1 MIEIRWHGR
10 GGQGGFTA
18 AKLLGASISLY
29 GDRYALSFPSFGPER
44 RGAPVLAYTKIDNKK
59 ILDRSEITKCDY
71 IVILDDSLFNES
83 FLYDLKPNGRILINS
98 SDVSKYNNP
107 SVSAIDAT
115 SLSLEI
121 LEKPITN
128 TAMLGALIGVSGI
141 LELDAVLAGAED
153 FMKGELLVKNKRL
166 IERAFGL
173 ARGGSHE

>member
-44 RGAPVLAYTKIDNKK
+44 RGAPVLAYTKIDNQK

-71 IVILDDSLFNES
+71 IVILDDSLFSES

-98 SDVSKYNNP
+98 NDVSKYNNP
-107 SVSAIDAT
+107 AVLAIDAT

-141 LELDAVLAGAED
+141 LELDAVLSGTED

-173 ARGGSHE
+173 AREGRHE

>member
-44 RGAPVLAYTKIDNKK
+44 RGAPVLAYTKIDNQK

-71 IVILDDSLFNES
+71 IVILDASLFNES

-98 SDVSKYNNP
+98 NDVSKYNNP
-107 SVSAIDAT
+107 SVFTIDAT

-141 LELDAVLAGAED
+141 LELDAVLAGTED